1 MADTFSFDAVSI
13 IDMQEVDNALNQARK
28 EIAQR
33 YDFKGSKTSI
43 ELDAKA
49 NTLTVIS
56 DDDFKVK
63 SVVDIVQSKMI
74 RRGISVK
81 ALKLGKIEPAAGG
94 LARQIITLQSGI
106 DKENAK
112 KITTLVKNSGLKV
125 QAQIM
130 GDQLRISGKSKDD
143 LQAIMQMIRDA
154 DFDFATQ
161 FVNYR

>member
-1 MADTFSFDAVSI
+1 MADTFSFDAVSK

-33 YDFKGSKTSI
+33 YDFKGSKTTI
-43 ELDAKA
+43 DLDSKE
-49 NTLTVIS
+49 NKLTIIS

-63 SVVDIVQSKMI
+63 SVVDIVQGKMI
-74 RRGISVK
+74 KRGISVK

-94 LARQIITLQSGI
+94 LARQVITLQSGI
-106 DKENAK
+106 DKDNAK

-130 GDQLRISGKSKDD
+130 GDQLRISGKAKDD
-143 LQAIMQMIRDA
+143 LQAIMKMIRDA
-154 DFDFATQ
+154 DFDFAVQ

>member
-1 MADTFSFDAVSI
+1 MADTFSFDAVSK

-33 YDFKGSKTSI
+33 YDFKGSKTTI
-43 ELDAKA
+43 DLDSKE
-49 NTLTVIS
+49 NKLTIVS

-63 SVVDIVQSKMI
+63 SVVDIVQGKMI
-74 RRGISVK
+74 KRGISVK
-81 ALKLGKIEPAAGG
+81 ALKLGKIEPAAAG

-112 KITTLVKNSGLKV
+112 KITTMVKNSGLKV

-130 GDQLRISGKSKDD
+130 GDQLRISGKAKDD

-154 DFDFATQ
+154 DFDFAVQ

>member
-1 MADTFSFDAVSI
+1 MADTFSFDAVSK

-33 YDFKGSKTSI
+33 YDFKGSKTTI
-43 ELDAKA
+43 DLDSKE
-49 NTLTVIS
+49 NKLTIVS

-63 SVVDIVQSKMI
+63 SVVDIVQGKMI
-74 RRGISVK
+74 KRGISIK
-81 ALKLGKIEPAAGG
+81 ALKLGKIEPAAAG
-94 LARQIITLQSGI
+94 LARQVITLQSGI

-112 KITTLVKNSGLKV
+112 KITTMVKNSGLKV

-130 GDQLRISGKSKDD
+130 GDQLRVSGKVKDD
-143 LQAIMQMIRDA
+143 LQTIMQMIRDA
-154 DFDFATQ
+154 DFDFAVQ

>member
-1 MADTFSFDAVSI
+1 MADTFSFDAVSK

-28 EIAQR
+28 EVAQR

-43 ELDAKA
+43 DLDAKE
-49 NTLTVIS
+49 NKLTIVS

-74 RRGISVK
+74 KRGISIK

-94 LARQIITLQSGI
+94 MARQVITLQSGI

-130 GDQLRISGKSKDD
+130 GDQLRISGRSKDD
-143 LQAIMQMIRDA
+143 LQAIMKMIRDA
-154 DFDFATQ
+154 DFDFAVQ

>member
-1 MADTFSFDAVSI
+1 MADTFTFDAVSK

-28 EIAQR
+28 EIVQR
-33 YDFKGSKTSI
+33 YDFKGSKTTI
-43 ELDAKA
+43 DLDGKE
-49 NTLTVIS
+49 NKLTIVS

-63 SVVDIVQSKMI
+63 SVVDIVQGKMI
-74 RRGISVK
+74 KRGISVK

-130 GDQLRISGKSKDD
+130 GDQLRVSGKAKDD
-143 LQAIMQMIRDA
+143 LQSIMQMIRDA
-154 DFDFATQ
+154 EFDFAVQ